1 MREFDFSPL
10 FRSAIGFDR
19 LPSLLDAA
27 TRSNGESQGYPPYNI
42 EQLSADSYRIAI
54 AVAGFS
60 PEDLDIEAKDGTLVV
75 KGRVKA
81 ETGTNDVKY
90 LHRGIA
96 GRAFERRFQLADH
109 VEVRDADLVNG
120 MLLID
125 LVREVPE
132 AMKPRQIQIKSA
144 GAGIEHQPA
153 A

>member
-19 LPSLLDAA
+19 LPSMLDAA
-27 TRSNGESQGYPPYNI
+27 RRSSGDSQGYPPYNI

-54 AVAGFS
+54 AVAGFRTD
-60 PEDLDIEAKDGTLVV
+60 DLEIEAKDGTLVV
-75 KGRVKA
+75 KGRFKA
-81 ETGTNDVKY
+81 DPEAKDVKY

-125 LVREVPE
+125 LVRELPE

-144 GAGIEHQPA
+144 KAGIVHQA